1 MSETN
6 VIVLKLGISVLRS
19 PASLPEVVAEI
30 RRHATGDTRV
40 LAIVSAFLGATDTLF
55 AEARAAI
62 GVGADRAVAHYVATG
77 EMQSVALLTGALTNA
92 GVNASVLDPREV
104 ELHVQG
110 EPLNA
115 EPVEVDVRSIQQ
127 AFERNPVLV
136 MPGFFG
142 IDADRQL
149 ALLGRGG
156 SDYSALFIARQL
168 RARCR
173 LVKDVPGIFDRDPAT
188 AAAAARRFVRIGWQH
203 ALEVAGKL
211 VQPKALVFAH
221 THRVSFSVGAL
232 ASAEHT
238 AVGDYESLFAL
249 TESAA

>member
-6 VIVLKLGISVLRS
+6 AIVLKLGSSVLRS

-30 RRHATGDTRV
+30 RRHTTGNTRV
-40 LAIVSAFLGATDTLF
+40 LAIVSAFLGETDRLF
-55 AEARAAI
+55 AEARAAL

-77 EMQSVALLTGALTNA
+77 ELQSVALLTGALTNA
-92 GVNASVLDPREV
+92 GVSASVLDPREV
-104 ELHVQG
+104 ELQVHG
-110 EPLNA
+110 DPLNA
-115 EPVEVDVRSIQQ
+115 EPVDVDARSMLQ
-127 AFERNPVLV
+127 AFERNQVLV

-142 IDADRQL
+142 IDTDRQL

-168 RARCR
+168 RAHCR

-188 AAAAARRFVRIGWQH
+188 AGAAARRFVRIGWQH
-203 ALEVAGKL
+203 AMEVAGKL

-221 THRVSFSVGAL
+221 THGVAFSVGAM
-232 ASAEHT
+232 AIAEHT
-238 AVGDYESLFAL
+238 VVGNFA
-249 TESAA
+249 TEYAIDEAAA

>member
-1 MSETN
+1 MSDTN
-6 VIVLKLGISVLRS
+6 VIVLKLGSSVLRS

-40 LAIVSAFLGATDTLF
+40 LAIVSAFLGATDRLF

-92 GVNASVLDPREV
+92 DVSASVLDPREV
-104 ELHVQG
+104 ELHVHG

-115 EPVEVDVRSIQQ
+115 EPVAVDAASILHS
-127 AFERNPVLV
+127 FERNQVLV

-142 IDADRQL
+142 IDADRQI

-156 SDYSALFIARQL
+156 SDYSALFIARHL
-168 RARCR
+168 GAHCR

-188 AAAAARRFVRIGWQH
+188 AGAAARRFVRIGWQH
-203 ALEVAGKL
+203 AAEVAGKL
-211 VQPKALVFAH
+211 VQPKALHFAH
-221 THRVSFSVGAL
+221 AHEVHFSVGAL
-232 ASAEHT
+232 AIAEHT
-238 AVGDYESLFAL
+238 VVGAYESLYAL
-249 TESAA
+249 NESAA